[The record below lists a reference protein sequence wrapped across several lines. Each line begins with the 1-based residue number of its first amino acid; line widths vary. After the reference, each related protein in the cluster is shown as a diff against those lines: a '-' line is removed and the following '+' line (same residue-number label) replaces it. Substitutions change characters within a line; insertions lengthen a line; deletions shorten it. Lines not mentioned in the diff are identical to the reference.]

1 MKRGKLVLAV
11 LALGLGLFMT
21 MLDGTIV
28 NISIPSIMRDFN
40 AGISSISW
48 VLDAYLLTMAVL
60 ILTMG
65 RLADQFGRKLMYG
78 VGLSIFTLGSLLC
91 ALSLDVGWLIGF
103 RILQAVG
110 GAIMIPCTMAI
121 MTASFPAEKRGAAM
135 GIWAAI
141 GVSAAAVGPSLGG
154 VIVEH
159 LNWNWVFYINLPIG
173 ILALT
178 LSVIGVTESRDPSTP
193 KKLDLFGMAAFSV
206 SVFSLALAVIR
217 GEEWGWGSTRIISL
231 FILAGVALAVFILWE
246 MRQSQPML
254 DLGLFRKV
262 TFSSAIVC
270 QLLVGFGML
279 GAMFLLTMF
288 LQNVMGYSAMKA
300 AVAITPIPATALV
313 FSPIAGRI
321 CDKIGPRIPT
331 ILGMVALGLGIFLFS
346 QLKVDPGW
354 GAVAWRAV
362 IVGFGMALTNA
373 PLAVAAMGATTAG
386 KEGVGAGV
394 LNASRLVG
402 MTLGVAICAA
412 LLSGSISAHLSA
424 AKTEVRIVVME
435 DQQIPEQVKD
445 VILAEVEQIGES
457 GGRQSAPDIAA
468 MVAGK
473 GIPPDLL
480 PQVEQL
486 SQQISSTVRM
496 HMTNAFNDVFPVI
509 AAVAGCGTIPALLL
523 RRPRTKSHD
532 QSLSGHASGV

>member
-1 MKRGKLVLAV
+1 MKMKRGKLVLAV

-40 AGISSISW
+40 ASVSSISW

-91 ALSLDVGWLIGF
+91 ALSMNVGWLIGSRVF
-103 RILQAVG
+103 QAVG

-173 ILALT
+173 ILALA
-178 LSVIGVTESRDPSTP
+178 LSAIGVTESRDPSTP

-217 GEEWGWGSTRIISL
+217 GEEWGWGSASIISL
-231 FILAGVALAVFILWE
+231 FVLSGVSLVVFILWE

-313 FSPIAGRI
+313 FSPIAGRL

-346 QLKVDPGW
+346 QLRVDPGW

-412 LLSGSISAHLSA
+412 LLSGSISTHLSA
-424 AKTEVRIVVME
+424 AKAEVRVVVME
-435 DQQIPEQVKD
+435 NQQIPEQVKGM
-445 VILAEVEQIGES
+445 ILAEVEQIGES

-496 HMTNAFNDVFPVI
+496 HMTSAFNDVFPVI
-509 AAVAGCGTIPALLL
+509 AAVAGCGIIPAVLL
-523 RRPRTKSHD
+523 RRPKAKLPNRSP
-532 QSLSGHASGV
+532 SA

>member
-1 MKRGKLVLAV
+1 MKKGKLVLAV

-40 AGISSISW
+40 ASVSSISW

-91 ALSLDVGWLIGF
+91 ALSMNVGWLIGSRVF
-103 RILQAVG
+103 QAVG

-173 ILALT
+173 ILALA

-217 GEEWGWGSTRIISL
+217 GEEWGWGSTSIISL

-313 FSPIAGRI
+313 FSPIAGRL
-321 CDKIGPRIPT
+321 CDRIGPRLPT
-331 ILGMVALGLGIFLFS
+331 ILGMIALGLGIFLFS
-346 QLKVDPGW
+346 QLRVDPGW

-412 LLSGSISAHLSA
+412 LLSGSISAQLNA
-424 AKTEVRIVVME
+424 AKAEVRIVVME
-435 DQQIPEQVKD
+435 NQQIPAQVKD
-445 VILAEVEQIGES
+445 VILVEVEKIGES
-457 GGRQSAPDIAA
+457 GGRQSVPDIAA
-468 MVAGK
+468 MVEGK
-473 GIPPDLL
+473 GIPPDLV

-496 HMTNAFNDVFPVI
+496 HMTSAFNDVFPVI
-509 AAVAGCGTIPALLL
+509 AAVAGCGVIPALLL
-523 RRPRTKSHD
+523 RRPRTKSPD
-532 QSLSGHASGV
+532 QSLSAHASGA